1 MYRLEDSKNV
11 NRVYEIITAMT
22 GQPFSVKAERRLYL
36 QNNFARS
43 TRLSSEDLT
52 YFLFS
57 DMLVYAKKKQSALQY
72 KGHTMLNR
80 AKIRALS
87 PEESIEDGWS
97 IEITSPFQGVDS
109 LNTTF
114 MGSPTA
120 QIIHTYNKQDQT
132 KWVSCLEA
140 IVIRLDQTQQN
151 KSINN
156 RN

>member
-1 MYRLEDSKNV
+1 MV
-11 NRVYEIITAMT
+11 

-36 QNNFARS
+36 QNNFTRA
-43 TRLSSEDLT
+43 TRLNGEDLS

-57 DMLVYAKKKQSALQY
+57 DMLVYAKQKQSTLQY
-72 KGHTMLNR
+72 KGHIVLNR

-120 QIIHTYNKQDQT
+120 QVIHTYNKQDQM
-132 KWVSCLEA
+132 KWASCLET
-140 IVIRLDQTQQN
+140 IVARLDQTQQS
-151 KSINN
+151 KSIK
-156 RN
+156 